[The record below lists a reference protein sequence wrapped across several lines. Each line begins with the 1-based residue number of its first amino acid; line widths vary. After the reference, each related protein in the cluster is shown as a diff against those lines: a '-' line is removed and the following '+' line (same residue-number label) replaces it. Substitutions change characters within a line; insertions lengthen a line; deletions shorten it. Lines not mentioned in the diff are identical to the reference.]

1 MLAPFSAPRQ
11 EHLERVEQTR
21 GTSADQLWN
30 DVSHRLR
37 EHLSDTTYA
46 TWFASARPGELRDDD
61 FEVVLPNDFT
71 RGWIEGHFLS
81 LLRGAVRD
89 SLGRDVRVVL
99 EVVEDD
105 EPVAA
110 AVPRARRRRADGG
123 SRRTRSRA
131 RTRSTPSTTS

>member
-46 TWFASARPGELRDDD
+46 TWFASARPGELRDDN

-89 SLGRDVRVVL
+89 SLGRDVRRV
-99 EVVEDD
+99 
-105 EPVAA
+105 
-110 AVPRARRRRADGG
+110 
-123 SRRTRSRA
+123 

>member
-1 MLAPFSAPRQ
+1 MLAPFSAPGQ

-61 FEVVLPNDFT
+61 FEASRYTAQGPFIKFRVKADQDTFRDMV
-71 RGWIEGHFLS
+71 S
-81 LLRGAVRD
+81 VYSGAK
-89 SLGRDVRVVL
+89 
-99 EVVEDD
+99 
-105 EPVAA
+105 
-110 AVPRARRRRADGG
+110 
-123 SRRTRSRA
+123 
-131 RTRSTPSTTS
+131 